1 MAGAIMVTRMAM
13 ATMVARM
20 AVATVD
26 GSFRKWPTDFQLIDA
41 AVTRSTKRIETSL
54 TCSSGRPT
62 SWAPVSLFSS
72 PSVRP
77 WPSCAAARA
86 QSVRQV

>member
-13 ATMVARM
+13 AIMAARM

-26 GSFRKWPTDFQLIDA
+26 GSFRKWPRDFQLIDA

-54 TCSSGRPT
+54 T
-62 SWAPVSLFSS
+62 
-72 PSVRP
+72 
-77 WPSCAAARA
+77 
-86 QSVRQV
+86 

>member
-1 MAGAIMVTRMAM
+1 MAGAIMVTRMVM

-54 TCSSGRPT
+54 
-62 SWAPVSLFSS
+62 A
-72 PSVRP
+72 
-77 WPSCAAARA
+77 
-86 QSVRQV
+86 